1 MLTDDVTLYMWTT
14 CYDDVRK
21 IGDTQY
27 LTYRDACFAM
37 GFLKDDRVYITAI
50 KEAKDWGSGH
60 YLRKLFVHMYNAT
73 SSVSMTHKQKF
84 DQIEVGD

>member
-37 GFLKDDRVYITAI
+37 GFHKDDRVYITAI
-50 KEAKDWGSGH
+50 KEAKDSGLGTLSKEIVCPH
-60 YLRKLFVHMYNAT
+60 VQCHVISEHDT
-73 SSVSMTHKQKF
+73 
-84 DQIEVGD
+84 

>member
-1 MLTDDVTLYMWTT
+1 MWTT

-60 YLRKLFVHMYNAT
+60 YLRKLFVHMYNVT